1 MGITLVTPNYSNTTW
16 GSVVSVTHEGQTVS
30 RPTPGA
36 TRTITHQADA
46 GTITLVCPD
55 PAFPDLVLTLGNR
68 TWERTEPDVD
78 PLWQQWVD
86 AGLITEELLADL
98 PEPQEQIDAR
108 EKAQREAAADTWY
121 AEQVATGVQVPG
133 TGFYLGIAGDD
144 VALLTGLLTFAQTAV
159 AVGAV
164 SDQGPFTISDKAHNT
179 HDYTL
184 EQLTTVLL
192 GYAAA
197 RAAISAEYSRR
208 YKGE

>member
-1 MGITLVTPNYSNTTW
+1 MIANYSNITW
-16 GSVVSVTHEGQTVS
+16 GQVVSVTHDGQTAL
-30 RPTPGA
+30 RPTGA
-36 TRTITHQADA
+36 TKTETVMRYNIPLTVPAPEGFADK
-46 GTITLVCPD
+46 TW
-55 PAFPDLVLTLGNR
+55 VLTSMAF
-68 TWERTEPDVD
+68 ERTVDNID
-78 PLWQQWVD
+78 PLWQEWLD
-86 AGLITEELLADL
+86 EGLITDDLLADF
-98 PEPQEQIDAR
+98 PEPIELIQAR
-108 EKAQREAAADTWY
+108 EKQTREAAADAWY
-121 AEQVATGVQVPG
+121 AQQVATGVQVPG
-133 TGFYLGIAGDD
+133 TDFYLGIAGDD

-159 AVGAV
+159 AVGAA

>member
-1 MGITLVTPNYSNTTW
+1 MQPNYSNTTH
-16 GSVVSVTHEGQTVS
+16 GSVITVTHDGKTAVRPSGKTKTITKTWDVGEHTYTDPDDSRFSVTINLGDRTAEATV
-30 RPTPGA
+30 
-36 TRTITHQADA
+36 
-46 GTITLVCPD
+46 PD
-55 PAFPDLVLTLGNR
+55 I
-68 TWERTEPDVD
+68 D

-86 AGLITEELLADL
+86 EGLITEELLADL

-108 EKAQREAAADTWY
+108 EKIAREAAADAWY
-121 AEQVATGVQVPG
+121 AQQVATGVQVPG
-133 TGFYLGIAGDD
+133 TDFYLGIAGDD

-159 AVGAV
+159 AVGAA
-164 SDQGPFTISDKAHNT
+164 SQDGPFTITDKARNT

-184 EQLTTVLL
+184 EGLTTLLL

>member
-1 MGITLVTPNYSNTTW
+1 MRYNIPLTVPAPEGFADKTW
-16 GSVVSVTHEGQTVS
+16 
-30 RPTPGA
+30 
-36 TRTITHQADA
+36 
-46 GTITLVCPD
+46 
-55 PAFPDLVLTLGNR
+55 VLTSMAF
-68 TWERTEPDVD
+68 ERTVDNID
-78 PLWQQWVD
+78 PLWQEWLD
-86 AGLITEELLADL
+86 EGLITDDLLADF
-98 PEPQEQIDAR
+98 PEPIELIQAR
-108 EKAQREAAADTWY
+108 EKQTREAAADAWY
-121 AEQVATGVQVPG
+121 AQQVATGVQVPG
-133 TGFYLGIAGDD
+133 TDFYLGIAGDD

-159 AVGAV
+159 AVGAA

>member
-1 MGITLVTPNYSNTTW
+1 MQPNYSNNTW
-16 GSVVSVTHEGQTVS
+16 GSVISVTHNNQTAV
-30 RPTPGA
+30 RPTG
-36 TRTITHQADA
+36 RTKLITKTFNVGSHTYTDPDDSRFSV
-46 GTITLVCPD
+46 TI
-55 PAFPDLVLTLGNR
+55 DLGLRTAELTV
-68 TWERTEPDVD
+68 PDVD

-86 AGLITEELLADL
+86 EGLITDDLLAYL
-98 PEPQEQIDAR
+98 PEPQEEINAR
-108 EKAQREAAADTWY
+108 AKTEREALAEAWY

-133 TGFYLGIAGDD
+133 TDFYLGIAGDD

-159 AVGAV
+159 AVGAA
-164 SDQGPFTISDKAHNT
+164 SADGPFTVTDKAHNT

-197 RAAISAEYSRR
+197 RAAISAEYARR